1 MRSQLCIRKLSV
13 LQKRNVDLGGKKA
26 DSHQRKQAISLE
38 TARAQAFV
46 VPFSSSYPLSL
57 PWLAQTVP
65 QPLLPLP
72 KGALVNHRRAAQA
85 TSPLGD
91 PSCGCAALGK
101 AEGQRGAPMGPPL
114 FCATAQQRLG
124 GTPPGTVPGQENNIQ
139 TSIPRRPSWGPSCW
153 RTGAA
158 RFQHCSFSPRLPL
171 HLGSVPF
178 LQGQGQSFLARVI
191 FAARLLHAG
200 LPKPAVIQD
209 EVIPPLPTR
218 HLLHELGQAPCCS
231 FACARGITR

>member
-1 MRSQLCIRKLSV
+1 MRAQLCIRKLSV

-26 DSHQRKQAISLE
+26 ASHQRKQAISLE

-46 VPFSSSYPLSL
+46 IPFSSSYPLSL

-85 TSPLGD
+85 SSPLGD

-124 GTPPGTVPGQENNIQ
+124 GTPPGTVPGQENNTQ
-139 TSIPRRPSWGPSCW
+139 TCAALVPTALSSRFWATSSC
-153 RTGAA
+153 
-158 RFQHCSFSPRLPL
+158 RFCLPL
-171 HLGSVPF
+171 FLSSHLVDLLAGGQELRVSSAALFPPGRHSTSGQCPFCRDRGRASSIKHGLFLQHGCCMLGS
-178 LQGQGQSFLARVI
+178 RN
-191 FAARLLHAG
+191 RL
-200 LPKPAVIQD
+200 
-209 EVIPPLPTR
+209 
-218 HLLHELGQAPCCS
+218 
-231 FACARGITR
+231 